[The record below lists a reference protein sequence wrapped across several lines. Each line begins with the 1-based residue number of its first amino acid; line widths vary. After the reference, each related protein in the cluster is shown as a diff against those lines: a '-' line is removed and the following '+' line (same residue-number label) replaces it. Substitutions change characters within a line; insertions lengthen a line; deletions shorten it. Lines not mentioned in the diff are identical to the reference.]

1 MSKSV
6 ARLSLCPLLFT
17 TVLALA
23 ACETI
28 HPLLPP
34 PPEELDLWADAAA
47 GVTDPTLA
55 ELCTDYW
62 EAGLRHDPF
71 HATYLGD
78 PRWNGKVP
86 QGGVEGRLAWKSRL
100 SGFLERLG
108 GLERGGLFGEDRL
121 TAELLRSEL
130 ENGIARTDLA
140 LEEWVVDPLEGPHVT
155 ILNLAE
161 VQPHA
166 TLREREQ
173 LVDRWESL
181 ASYVRQAGR
190 DLERGKRD
198 GRVASRTAVEK
209 VIRQLDVLLAEPPAL
224 SPLVAVA
231 AGGGRWV
238 ELPAGGNLASIAHEH
253 LGDAREQSV
262 LLGLNRHV
270 LEPERSSNG
279 TWVLLPSP
287 GDALTLEERGEFLY
301 DVLLAVEQDIYP
313 ALTAFRGVLEKTIL
327 PAARDDER
335 VGLKYLPNGASAYRT
350 LIHASTSLPAE
361 ECDPKAI
368 HEYGLSEVA
377 RIRAEIGQLGARVL
391 GTSDLRAIQE
401 KLRSD
406 PAMHFRTREEVQAK
420 ASEALA
426 RARGKLRGFFGLVPE
441 APCEVVPIPSHEE
454 ADSTIAYYRAPAAD
468 GSRPG
473 RYFVNTSAP
482 ETRPRYE
489 AEVLAF
495 HEAVPGHHLQIAIA
509 QEREELPRFRRHSGS
524 TAFVEGWALY
534 TERLCDEMG
543 LYSGDLDRLGML
555 SYDAWRA
562 SRLVVDTG
570 LHFFG
575 WSREEAVEYLLA
587 NTLLAPNNVENEVDR
602 YIAWPGQALAYK
614 LGQREILALRD
625 AARAAQGTAFRYPE
639 FHDRV
644 LSGGALTLAS
654 LRGQIEG
661 WLGGEVPIEAS
672 ATR

>member
-1 MSKSV
+1 MSKLVSLV
-6 ARLSLCPLLFT
+6 FLST
-17 TVLALA
+17 TAFALA

-28 HPLLPP
+28 QPLLPP

-55 ELCTDYW
+55 TLCTDYW
-62 EAGLRHDPF
+62 QAELRHDPF

-86 QGGVEGRLAWKSRL
+86 DRGVEGRLAWKARL
-100 SGFLERLG
+100 TGFLERLSNVERK
-108 GLERGGLFGEDRL
+108 GLLGEDRL
-121 TAELLRSEL
+121 TAELLRAEL
-130 ENGIARTDLA
+130 ENGLTHTELA
-140 LEEWVVDPLEGPHVT
+140 MEEWVVDPLEAPHVT
-155 ILNLAE
+155 LLNLAE

-166 TLREREQ
+166 SAREREQ

-190 DLERGKRD
+190 NLERGKRD

-209 VIRQLDVLLAEPPAL
+209 VIHQLDALLAQPAAL

-231 AGGGRWV
+231 AGGGRWI
-238 ELPAGGNLASIAHEH
+238 ELPPGGNLAAIAHDQ

-270 LEPERSSNG
+270 LEPERSANG
-279 TWVLLPSP
+279 TWVLLPSA
-287 GDALTLEERGEFLY
+287 GDPLTLEERGEFVY

-313 ALTAFRGVLEKTIL
+313 ALTAYRELLAKTIL

-335 VGLKYLPNGASAYRT
+335 VGMKYLPNGAQAYRT
-350 LIHASTSLPAE
+350 LIHEYTSLPAE

-377 RIRAEIGQLGARVL
+377 RIRAEIGALGAKAL
-391 GTSDLRAIQE
+391 GTSDLGAIQE
-401 KLRSD
+401 KLRGD
-406 PAMHFRTREEVQAK
+406 PAMHFRTREEVLAK

-441 APCEVVPIPSHEE
+441 ARCEVVAIPSHEE
-454 ADSTIAYYRAPAAD
+454 ADSTIAYYREPAAD
-468 GSRPG
+468 GARPG

-495 HEAVPGHHLQIAIA
+495 HEAIPGHHLQVAIA
-509 QEREELPRFRRHSGS
+509 QEREQLPRFRRHFGS

-575 WSREEAVEYLLA
+575 WSRAEAIEYLLE

-625 AARAAQGTAFRYPE
+625 EARAVQGAAFRYSE
-639 FHDRV
+639 FHDHV
-644 LSGGALTLAS
+644 LGGGALTLAS
-654 LRGQIEG
+654 LRGVIG
-661 WLGGEVPIEAS
+661 DWLGGREGLIEAG
-672 ATR
+672 AAR